1 LWLYVLHPVRLQPEN
16 SHFLP
21 ARYFRAARNPV
32 AWTCAQSLAR
42 RNPRKFPLFPEF
54 PIRLSFLHVRQR
66 GQIACAERSYSDTHQ
81 PFFAMTAPRSTT
93 ASTSPKPRRRSA
105 ARLAM
110 MFLALVCL
118 SLVSVETWNSYS
130 SRKTDLIEANTSTVN
145 MARALSDHA
154 EASIDLVDTILSGVV
169 ERFHAGELRDDR
181 ARFHDVLASTTR
193 RTPSLQ
199 GLFLYDA
206 EGRWL
211 LNSLPGTSPALN
223 NADREYFTYHRTHAD
238 RAPHVGNPVRSRSSG
253 VWVLPVSRRLDN
265 PDGSFAGV
273 ALATIKIDFF
283 RQFYDSF
290 DIGEKGTIFLAADN
304 GVNIVRRPFTEASIG
319 ADFSRGP
326 VFTLWKQLAQPTGS
340 AILVARIDQVER
352 LYTYRHLR
360 RYPLLIAVALSK
372 QEVLAQ
378 WRTSTIVSAAGTLV
392 LLAALLSLGGR
403 MIRQMMQTGRLQREL
418 RDAKSALEANNEA
431 LQLLALSD
439 GLTGLANR
447 RHFDQC
453 LDAEFKRAMR
463 DGSPLGL
470 VMFDVDY
477 FKKFNDH
484 HGHVEG
490 DAALQMVSRAMQAG
504 LRRPGDVA
512 ARYGG
517 EEFAMLLPDTDLD
530 GALAVA
536 ESIRV
541 AIAMARFPHGASPF
555 RILSVSAGVHSLIP
569 RHGQNAHALV
579 AAADR
584 GLYQAKAEGR
594 NGVCAEPVEAE

>member
-1 LWLYVLHPVRLQPEN
+1 
-16 SHFLP
+16 
-21 ARYFRAARNPV
+21 
-32 AWTCAQSLAR
+32 
-42 RNPRKFPLFPEF
+42 
-54 PIRLSFLHVRQR
+54 
-66 GQIACAERSYSDTHQ
+66 
-81 PFFAMTAPRSTT
+81 MTAFP
-93 ASTSPKPRRRSA
+93 ASLVSPTPPKRSA
-105 ARLAM
+105 TRLAM

-118 SLVSVETWNSYS
+118 SLVSVEGWSSYS
-130 SRKTDLIEANTSTVN
+130 SRATDLDGANTSTAN

-154 EASIDLVDTILSGVV
+154 EASIDLVDTILSDVA
-169 ERFHAGELRDDR
+169 ERFHAGELSGDR
-181 ARFHDVLASTTR
+181 GRFHAFLTSMTT

-206 EGRWL
+206 DGRWL
-211 LNSLPGTSPALN
+211 LNSLPQTPPLAN
-223 NADREYFTYHRTHAD
+223 NADREYFVYHRTHAG
-238 RAPHVGNPVRSRSSG
+238 RLPHVGNPVRSRSSG

-273 ALATIKIDFF
+273 ALATVRIDFF
-283 RQFYDSF
+283 RQFYESF
-290 DIGEKGTIFLAADN
+290 DIGKKGTIFLVLET
-304 GVNIVRRPFTEASIG
+304 GPYVVRRPFKEADIG
-319 ADFSRGP
+319 VDISGGP
-326 VFTLWKQLAQPTGS
+326 VFTLWKQSGKPTGS

-372 QEVLAQ
+372 QEVLAR
-378 WRTSTIVSAAGTLV
+378 WRTNTIVSAAGTLV
-392 LLAALLSLGGR
+392 LLAALLWLGAR
-403 MIRQMMQTGRLQREL
+403 MIGQVMRTIHLQHEL
-418 RDAKSALEANNEA
+418 RDAKTALESNNAA

-447 RHFDQC
+447 RHFDQR
-453 LDAEFKRAMR
+453 LDTEFKRAMR
-463 DGSPLGL
+463 DGSPIGL

-490 DAALQMVSRAMQAG
+490 DAALQMVSTALLAG
-504 LRRPGDVA
+504 QRRPADVA

-517 EEFAMLLPDTDLD
+517 EEFAMLLPDTGLD

-536 ESIRV
+536 ESIRA
-541 AIAMARFPHGASPF
+541 AIAMAGYPHDASPF
-555 RILSVSAGVHSLIP
+555 RILTVSAGVHAMIP
-569 RHGQNAHALV
+569 QRGQNARDLV

-594 NGVCAEPVEAE
+594 NGVCAEPVEVE